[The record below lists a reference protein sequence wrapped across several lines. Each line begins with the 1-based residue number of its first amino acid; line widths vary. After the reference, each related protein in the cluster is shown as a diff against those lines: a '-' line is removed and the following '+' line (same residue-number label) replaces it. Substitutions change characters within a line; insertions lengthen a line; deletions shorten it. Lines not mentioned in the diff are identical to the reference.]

1 MPLMVRMITN
11 RKKKDLVDK
20 MHTITFYILLI
31 FLGTDVTDGNVR
43 SKPNEVKPTHYN
55 VRPASDDEV
64 SRKTKRKE
72 VSNDNGHQ
80 ATPQRKTVSDDEVK
94 QHSNNRKE
102 QNDEMKKLFAKPV
115 LNENTRDVGNNRVLN
130 YNNNNLNFNN
140 KNQNEVPKTKLNV
153 NTNSKDEITEL
164 QPSRG
169 RTAKLGNGIHRNP
182 SYYIAM
188 NRTGQRTE
196 RLPKSKKPMSPFYQ
210 PKAELHNKN
219 KEPNMSRA
227 TNEEKPKIV
236 IVSLTDTATVCS
248 TTRAMSITNRPSSTV
263 AEPTSALSTSAPATH
278 PRLFDQSRL
287 NLSPPRDSKR
297 PPTSI
302 NIPKATPPPPPPRT
316 QRPSPYTKQF
326 PNYLLAPSQP
336 PKASDSAFSDCT
348 DSNDVSSAFQSP
360 KKCSPKECSAKVV
373 SATEVKS
380 ESKKPKLTAQ
390 VSNEPKIDD
399 VIDYL
404 TDDDEDG
411 TGEHFV
417 REGMGRQSMS
427 EKRFKL
433 AQADITQTQ
442 FYKERVT
449 RTRSLEG
456 LCTYYFHFISI
467 GL

>member
-1 MPLMVRMITN
+1 
-11 RKKKDLVDK
+11 
-20 MHTITFYILLI
+20 
-31 FLGTDVTDGNVR
+31 
-43 SKPNEVKPTHYN
+43 
-55 VRPASDDEV
+55 
-64 SRKTKRKE
+64 
-72 VSNDNGHQ
+72 
-80 ATPQRKTVSDDEVK
+80 
-94 QHSNNRKE
+94 
-102 QNDEMKKLFAKPV
+102 MKKLFAKPV
-115 LNENTRDVGNNRVLN
+115 LNENPRNVGNNRVLN
-130 YNNNNLNFNN
+130 YNNNNNLNFN
-140 KNQNEVPKTKLNV
+140 KSQNEVAKPKLNV
-153 NTNSKDEITEL
+153 NTKANDEITEL
-164 QPSRG
+164 KPSRG

-210 PKAELHNKN
+210 PKDDSHNKD
-219 KEPNMSRA
+219 KESIISRA

-263 AEPTSALSTSAPATH
+263 AEPTSALSTSASATH
-278 PRLFDQSRL
+278 PRSFDQSRV
-287 NLSPPRDSKR
+287 NLSPPRDGKR

-302 NIPKATPPPPPPRT
+302 NIPKGTPPPPPPRT

-336 PKASDSAFSDCT
+336 AKTSDSAFSDCS
-348 DSNDVSSAFQSP
+348 DSSDVSSAFQSL
-360 KKCSPKECSAKVV
+360 KKSSPKECSAKVV

-380 ESKKPKLTAQ
+380 ESPKEKLTAQ
-390 VSNEPKIDD
+390 ISNETKIDD

-411 TGEHFV
+411 AGEHFV

-456 LCTYYFHFISI
+456 LCPIYCHFIRARI
-467 GL
+467 CLCLWL